1 MESRKR
7 SFELVTGSRRG
18 KGTVACACLAGRVD
32 EAGGSGAG
40 RVHCRTPGRGSRP
53 LRHCKCSSEL
63 VG

>member
-7 SFELVTGSRRG
+7 SFELVTGSRQE
-18 KGTVACACLAGRVD
+18 KGTVACACLASKVD

-40 RVHCRTPGRGSRP
+40 RVYCRPPGRGSRP
-53 LRHCKCSSEL
+53 LRHCKCLSEL